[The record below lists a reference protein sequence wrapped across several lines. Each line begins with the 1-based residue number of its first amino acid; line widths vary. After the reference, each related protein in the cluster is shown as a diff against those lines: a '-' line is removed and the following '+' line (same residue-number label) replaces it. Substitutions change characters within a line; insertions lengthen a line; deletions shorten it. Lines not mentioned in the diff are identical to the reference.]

1 MSANDRQIGGNHYR
15 TEIQHWDWAAAN
27 ELDYFQGCITKYV
40 ARHKKKN
47 GLEDLLKAQ
56 HFLFKYIEQEYG
68 IDETEAVKTTPTPAP
83 GTVTFTPNSELNNG
97 ITEVQINDGEATPA
111 YVNQD

>member
-1 MSANDRQIGGNHYR
+1 M
-15 TEIQHWDWAAAN
+15 
-27 ELDYFQGCITKYV
+27 
-40 ARHKKKN
+40 
-47 GLEDLLKAQ
+47 
-56 HFLFKYIEQEYG
+56 FKYIEQEYG

-97 ITEVQINDGEATPA
+97 ITEVQIDDGEATPA